1 MRFIKGFFIQVK
13 LVKDAFKAAY
23 KGAVLAIG
31 SELGMASKT
40 MLIGGGLL
48 TAVSGIVV
56 TIIVLARA
64 IPVLWP
70 LATEASA
77 NITAMEG
84 TDAGTTTIVAFW
96 PVVLLI
102 VGLGVAIGLIVYA
115 LKRFNILS

>member
-1 MRFIKGFFIQVK
+1 MRFIKSVFIQFK
-13 LVKDAFKAAY
+13 LVKDAFKTAY
-23 KGAVLAIG
+23 KGAVLAIN
-31 SELGMASKT
+31 SEFGMASKA

-48 TAVSGIVV
+48 TAVIGIVV

-70 LATEASA
+70 LATEASE
-77 NITAMEG
+77 NVTAMTG

-96 PVVLLI
+96 PIILLL
-102 VGLGVAIGLIVYA
+102 VGLGIAIGLIVYA

>member
-1 MRFIKGFFIQVK
+1 MRFIKSVFIQFK

-23 KGAVLAIG
+23 KGAVLAIN
-31 SELGMASKT
+31 SELGMASKA

-48 TAVSGIVV
+48 TAVIGIVV

-70 LATEASA
+70 LATEASE
-77 NITAMEG
+77 NVTAMTG

-96 PVVLLI
+96 PIILLL
-102 VGLGVAIGLIVYA
+102 VGLGIAIGLIVYA